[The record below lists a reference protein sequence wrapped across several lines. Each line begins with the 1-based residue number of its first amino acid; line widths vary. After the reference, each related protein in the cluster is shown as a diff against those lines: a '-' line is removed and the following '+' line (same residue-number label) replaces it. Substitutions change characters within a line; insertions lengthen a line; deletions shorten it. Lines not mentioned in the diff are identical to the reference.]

1 MLSQERGVTV
11 ISATHDY
18 KMLNVSDRVVW
29 VRDGQVDRIE
39 RREELDITIGGIGEK
54 LTGRKGAEA

>member
-39 RREELDITIGGIGEK
+39 KREELDISIGGIGEK
-54 LTGRKGAEA
+54 LTGHRDPGA